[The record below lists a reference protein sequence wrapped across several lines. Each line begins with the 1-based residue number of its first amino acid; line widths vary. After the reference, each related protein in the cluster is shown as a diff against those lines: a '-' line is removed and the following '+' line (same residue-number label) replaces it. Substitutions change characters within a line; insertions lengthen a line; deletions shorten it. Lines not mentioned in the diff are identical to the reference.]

1 MTFFFATEL
10 RQQYSNFAAE
20 NQRIIKMADKIK
32 SSYKFSKGFYD
43 DAITQGKWWSKLYF
57 KLLWGGVDDNE
68 IARKVLNWITDD
80 FKGKMLDVPV
90 GTAVFT
96 TEKYRR
102 MKQAVITCL
111 DYSKDML
118 EQAEYRF
125 RGAGITNI
133 KTMQGDVG
141 ELPFKEGTF
150 DYVLCMNGLHV
161 FPVRIRHIQRFCAH

>member
-1 MTFFFATEL
+1 M
-10 RQQYSNFAAE
+10 S
-20 NQRIIKMADKIK
+20 DKIK
-32 SSYKFSKGFYD
+32 DSYRSSKNIYD
-43 DAITQGKWWSKLYF
+43 NVLTRDKWWSKMYIDLF
-57 KLLWGGVDDNE
+57 WGGVDDNK
-68 IARKVLNWITDD
+68 IAADLLKYIPDD
-80 FKGKMLDVPV
+80 FSGKLLDVPV

-133 KTMQGDVG
+133 KTKQGDVG
-141 ELPFKEGTF
+141 ELPFEE
-150 DYVLCMNGLHV
+150 
-161 FPVRIRHIQRFCAH
+161 